1 MHPSTAD
8 SARLTAILH
17 MAFDFASMSRVFEKG
32 SKAKFLKRV
41 RKLLPDLASVATQ
54 GDFEALHDRFCT
66 RGRSSLRTSHGAHQR
81 ASYGQVAKT
90 LNVVLK
96 VVVGYCEMPERR
108 QAERLLPWLH
118 PAIDNRMMAYLEG
131 QYTDEFPT
139 GVKKIADVDK
149 RAYRALLKLAA
160 WDADDN
166 QGGGLVPVAWEDV
179 VWVEVNGKA

>member
-1 MHPSTAD
+1 MDPRAD
-8 SARLTAILH
+8 AARLTAILH

-54 GDFEALHDRFCT
+54 GEFEALHLRFCT

-96 VVVGYCEMPERR
+96 VMVSYCGMPDQR

-131 QYTDEFPT
+131 RYADEFPR

-149 RAYRALLKLAA
+149 RAYRILLKLAA
-160 WDADDN
+160 RDAVEN
-166 QGGGLVPVAWEDV
+166 RGGGLHPVEWEDL
-179 VWVEVNGKA
+179 VWVEVNGKG